1 MNTAKKRITTQFDL
15 TNDVLNNLSQYDLTP
30 TAKLV
35 LLYLTTC
42 YNPKH
47 KEVFPKQKT
56 IADKLGISEISVT
69 RAISELH
76 KEGLILSERKISN
89 KYVFTSRILS
99 EQPIKMINDNLQND
113 RRETI
118 NLIAHNIEQIKETKK
133 QQKDS
138 SGGNVY
144 RDEILREY
152 AIKNHAKNID
162 AFVNYLKNE
171 GRDEKIIQ
179 DHEQKQRIK
188 EWGFKKTKIYDEA
201 RIQAQQNRV
210 LPHTCE
216 KLNEV
221 LEKRYGIKK

>member
-56 IADKLGISEISVT
+56 IADKLGISELSVT

-99 EQPIKMINDNLQND
+99 EQPIKMINNNLQND

-179 DHEQKQRIK
+179 DYEQKQRIK